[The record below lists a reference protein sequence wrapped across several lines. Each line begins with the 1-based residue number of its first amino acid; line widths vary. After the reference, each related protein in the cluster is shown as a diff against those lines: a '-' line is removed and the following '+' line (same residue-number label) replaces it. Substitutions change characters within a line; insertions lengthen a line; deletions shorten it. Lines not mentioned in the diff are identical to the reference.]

1 MILNLGDRKYTVT
14 KFIAQGADGAIYEG
28 YYQVGYKTNKVIF
41 KAYTD
46 NILFSHSEN
55 PKMEYFNNEKNALS
69 KLGRLIDVDENN
81 MMLVMPKISGSTL
94 KELLHQIRTNMIEDD
109 LYSQEILR
117 RLLEKYLRLPK
128 EFREKWGMAH
138 MDIHPLNVMV
148 DDKGDMHLI
157 DFAKTKE
164 LKGNVQENGLDSNLD
179 DLYAKLSASRHFNVP
194 VEEIEFES

>member
-1 MILNLGDRKYTVT
+1 MSLNMGNRKYTIT
-14 KFIAQGADGAIYEG
+14 NFIAQGADGAIYEG
-28 YYQVGYKTNKVIF
+28 SYQAGGKTNEVIF

-46 NILFSHSEN
+46 HILFSHSDN

-69 KLGRLIDVDENN
+69 KLGRLIDVDEKN

-94 KELLHQIRTNMIEDD
+94 KELLLQIRTNMVDEKKSREM
-109 LYSQEILR
+109 LSH
-117 RLLEKYLRLPK
+117 LLEKYLRLPQD
-128 EFREKWGMAH
+128 FRQKWGMAH

-164 LKGNVQENGLDSNLD
+164 LKGNAQDNGLDSNLD
-179 DLYAKLSASRHFNVP
+179 DLYAKLSAARHFNIP
-194 VEEIEFES
+194 AEELEL